1 MTEVV
6 RDNDGH
12 PGPLSDLRV
21 VEMGQLLAGPFA
33 AQLFADFGAEVIKLE
48 PPNQGDPLRVWGKE
62 RTNGKALWWSV
73 LGRNKKSV
81 TCNLRLPDGQQLAR
95 DIITT
100 ADVLIENFRSGT
112 IERWGMSPDEL
123 WAINPRLVILRVTGF
138 GQSGPMQYEAG
149 YGAVGEAMG
158 GLRHVT
164 GDPDRMPSRAGISI
178 GDTLAA
184 TFGTV
189 GALMAL
195 HARERT
201 GKGQIVDSALYEA
214 VLAVMESLVIDYDQ
228 AGYVRERTGSILP
241 KIAPS
246 NVYET
251 SDGQMLIAG
260 NGDTIWRRMAAGM
273 ERPELAEDPRFADHT
288 ARGENQA
295 ELDEVITTWTRT
307 KTNAE
312 VDEIM
317 TESKV
322 PHGKIFTAAE
332 MLEDAQFKA
341 RESIIRV
348 MHPEFGQVAMQN
360 AFPRLSDT
368 PGQVRWVGPQLGE
381 HTDEILKN
389 VLGKTDAELAKL
401 READVI

>member
-1 MTEVV
+1 MT
-6 RDNDGH
+6 H

-33 AQLFADFGAEVIKLE
+33 GQLFADFGAELIKLE

-81 TCNLRLPDGQQLAR
+81 TCNLRLPEGQQIAR
-95 DIITT
+95 DIIATS
-100 ADVLIENFRSGT
+100 DVLIENFRSGT
-112 IERWGMSPDEL
+112 LERWGLSPEQL
-123 WAINPRLVILRVTGF
+123 WEINPRLVILRVTGF
-138 GQSGPMQYEAG
+138 GQTGPMSKEAG

-158 GLRHVT
+158 GLRYVT

-184 TFGTV
+184 TFGTL

-195 HARERT
+195 HARNRT
-201 GKGQIVDSALYEA
+201 GRGQVVDSALYEA

-228 AGYVRERTGSILP
+228 AEYIRERTGSILP

-246 NVYET
+246 NVYPT
-251 SDGQMLIAG
+251 QDGEMLIAG
-260 NGDTIWRRMAAGM
+260 NGDSIFRRMAEGM
-273 ERPELAEDPRFADHT
+273 GQPELADDPRFADHT

-295 ELDEVITTWTRT
+295 ELDVVIEAWSLT
-307 KTNAE
+307 KTSEE
-312 VDEIM
+312 VDALM
-317 TESKV
+317 TEHKV
-322 PHGKIFTAAE
+322 PHGKIFRAPE

-341 RESIIRV
+341 RESIVKV
-348 MHPEFGQVAMQN
+348 MHPQYGEVAMQN

-368 PGQVRWVGPQLGE
+368 PGQVRWVGPELGQ
-381 HTDEILKN
+381 HTDEILKS
-389 VLGKTDAELAKL
+389 VLGKTDEEIAAL
-401 READVI
+401 RAADVI

>member
-1 MTEVV
+1 MT
-6 RDNDGH
+6 H

-33 AQLFADFGAEVIKLE
+33 GQLFADFGAELIKLE

-81 TCNLRLPDGQQLAR
+81 TCNLRLPEGQQIAR
-95 DIITT
+95 DIIATS
-100 ADVLIENFRSGT
+100 DVLIENFRSGT
-112 IERWGMSPDEL
+112 LERWGLSPEQL
-123 WAINPRLVILRVTGF
+123 WEINPRLVILRVTGF
-138 GQSGPMQYEAG
+138 GQTGPMSKEAG

-158 GLRHVT
+158 GLRYVT
-164 GDPDRMPSRAGISI
+164 GDPHQMPSRAGISI

-184 TFGTV
+184 TFGTL

-195 HARERT
+195 HARNRT
-201 GKGQIVDSALYEA
+201 GRGQVVDSALYEA

-228 AGYVRERTGSILP
+228 AEYIRERTGSILP

-246 NVYET
+246 NVYPT
-251 SDGQMLIAG
+251 QDGEMLIAG
-260 NGDTIWRRMAAGM
+260 NGDSIFRRMAEGM
-273 ERPELAEDPRFADHT
+273 GQPELAEDPRFADHT

-295 ELDEVITTWTRT
+295 ELDAVIEAWSLT
-307 KTNAE
+307 KTSEE
-312 VDEIM
+312 VDALM
-317 TESKV
+317 TEHKV
-322 PHGKIFTAAE
+322 PHGKIFRAPE

-341 RESIIRV
+341 RESIVKV
-348 MHPEFGQVAMQN
+348 MHPQYGEVAMQN

-368 PGQVRWVGPQLGE
+368 PGLVRWVGPELGQ
-381 HTDEILKN
+381 HTDEILKS
-389 VLGKTDAELAKL
+389 VLGKTDEEIAAL
-401 READVI
+401 RAADVI

>member
-1 MTEVV
+1 MT
-6 RDNDGH
+6 H

-33 AQLFADFGAEVIKLE
+33 GQLFADFGAELIKLE

-81 TCNLRLPDGQQLAR
+81 TCNLRLPEGQQIAR
-95 DIITT
+95 DIIATS
-100 ADVLIENFRSGT
+100 DVLIENFRSGT
-112 IERWGMSPDEL
+112 LERWGLSPEQL
-123 WAINPRLVILRVTGF
+123 WEINPRLVILRVTGF
-138 GQSGPMQYEAG
+138 GQTGPMSKEAG

-158 GLRHVT
+158 GLRYVT

-184 TFGTV
+184 TFGTL

-195 HARERT
+195 HARNRT
-201 GKGQIVDSALYEA
+201 GRGQVVDSALYEA

-228 AGYVRERTGSILP
+228 ADYIRERTGSILP

-246 NVYET
+246 NVYPT
-251 SDGQMLIAG
+251 QDGEMLIAG
-260 NGDTIWRRMAAGM
+260 NGDSIFRRMAEGM
-273 ERPELAEDPRFADHT
+273 GQPELADDPRFADHT

-295 ELDEVITTWTRT
+295 ELDVVIEAWSLT
-307 KTNAE
+307 KTSEE
-312 VDEIM
+312 VDALM
-317 TESKV
+317 TEHKV
-322 PHGKIFTAAE
+322 PHGKIFRAPE

-341 RESIIRV
+341 RESIVKV
-348 MHPEFGQVAMQN
+348 MHPQYGEVAMQN

-368 PGQVRWVGPQLGE
+368 PGQVRWVGPELGQ
-381 HTDEILKN
+381 HTDEILKS
-389 VLGKTDAELAKL
+389 VLGKTDEEIAAL
-401 READVI
+401 RAADVI

>member
-1 MTEVV
+1 MT
-6 RDNDGH
+6 H

-33 AQLFADFGAEVIKLE
+33 GQLFADFGAELIKLE

-81 TCNLRLPDGQQLAR
+81 TCNLRLPEGQQIAR
-95 DIITT
+95 DIIATS
-100 ADVLIENFRSGT
+100 DVLIENFRSGT
-112 IERWGMSPDEL
+112 LERWGLSPDQL
-123 WAINPRLVILRVTGF
+123 WEINPRLVILRVTGF
-138 GQSGPMQYEAG
+138 GQTGPMSKEAG

-158 GLRHVT
+158 GLRYVT

-184 TFGTV
+184 TFGTL

-195 HARERT
+195 HARNRT
-201 GKGQIVDSALYEA
+201 GRGQVVDSALYEA

-228 AGYVRERTGSILP
+228 AEYIRERTGSILP

-246 NVYET
+246 NVYPT
-251 SDGQMLIAG
+251 QDGEMLIAG
-260 NGDTIWRRMAAGM
+260 NGDSIFRRMAEGM
-273 ERPELAEDPRFADHT
+273 GQPELAEDPRFADHT

-295 ELDEVITTWTRT
+295 ELDAVIEAWSLT
-307 KTNAE
+307 KTSEE
-312 VDEIM
+312 VDALM
-317 TESKV
+317 TEHKV
-322 PHGKIFTAAE
+322 PHGKIFRAPE

-341 RESIIRV
+341 RESIVKV
-348 MHPEFGQVAMQN
+348 MHPQYGEVAMQN

-368 PGQVRWVGPQLGE
+368 PGQVRWVGPELGQ
-381 HTDEILKN
+381 HTDEILKS
-389 VLGKTDAELAKL
+389 VLGKTDEEITAL
-401 READVI
+401 RAADVI

>member
-1 MTEVV
+1 MT
-6 RDNDGH
+6 H

-33 AQLFADFGAEVIKLE
+33 GQLFADFGAELIKLE

-81 TCNLRLPDGQQLAR
+81 TCNLRLPEGQQIAR
-95 DIITT
+95 DIIATS
-100 ADVLIENFRSGT
+100 DVLIENFRSGT
-112 IERWGMSPDEL
+112 LERWGLSPDQL
-123 WAINPRLVILRVTGF
+123 WEINPRLVILRVTGF
-138 GQSGPMQYEAG
+138 GQTGPMSKEAG

-158 GLRHVT
+158 GLRYVT

-184 TFGTV
+184 TFGTL

-195 HARERT
+195 HARNRT
-201 GKGQIVDSALYEA
+201 GRGQVVDSALYEA

-228 AGYVRERTGSILP
+228 AEYIRERTGSILP

-246 NVYET
+246 NVYPT
-251 SDGQMLIAG
+251 QDGEMLIAG
-260 NGDTIWRRMAAGM
+260 NGDSIFRRMAEGM
-273 ERPELAEDPRFADHT
+273 GQPELAEDPRFADHT

-295 ELDEVITTWTRT
+295 ELDAVIEAWSLT
-307 KTNAE
+307 KTSEE
-312 VDEIM
+312 VDALM
-317 TESKV
+317 TEHKV
-322 PHGKIFTAAE
+322 PHGKIFRAPE

-341 RESIIRV
+341 RESIVKV
-348 MHPEFGQVAMQN
+348 MHPQYGEVAMQN
-360 AFPRLSDT
+360 TFPRLSDT
-368 PGQVRWVGPQLGE
+368 PGLVRWVGPELGQ
-381 HTDEILKN
+381 HTDEILKS
-389 VLGKTDAELAKL
+389 VLGKTDEEIAAL
-401 READVI
+401 RAADVI

>member
-1 MTEVV
+1 MT
-6 RDNDGH
+6 H

-33 AQLFADFGAEVIKLE
+33 GQLFADFGAELIKLE

-81 TCNLRLPDGQQLAR
+81 TCNLRLPEGQQIAR
-95 DIITT
+95 DIIATS
-100 ADVLIENFRSGT
+100 DVLIENFRSGT
-112 IERWGMSPDEL
+112 LERWGLSPEQL
-123 WAINPRLVILRVTGF
+123 WEINPRLVILRVTGF
-138 GQSGPMQYEAG
+138 GQTGPMSKEAG

-158 GLRHVT
+158 GLRYVT

-184 TFGTV
+184 TFGTL

-195 HARERT
+195 HARNRT
-201 GKGQIVDSALYEA
+201 GRGQVVDSALYEA

-228 AGYVRERTGSILP
+228 AEYIRERTGSILP

-246 NVYET
+246 NVYPT
-251 SDGQMLIAG
+251 QDGEMLIAG
-260 NGDTIWRRMAAGM
+260 NGDSIFRRMAEGM
-273 ERPELAEDPRFADHT
+273 GQPELADDPRFADHT

-295 ELDEVITTWTRT
+295 ELDAVIEAWSLT
-307 KTNAE
+307 KTSEE
-312 VDEIM
+312 VDALM
-317 TESKV
+317 TEHKV
-322 PHGKIFTAAE
+322 PHGKIFRAPE

-341 RESIIRV
+341 RESIVKV
-348 MHPEFGQVAMQN
+348 MHPQYGEVAMQN

-368 PGQVRWVGPQLGE
+368 PGQVRWVGPELGQ
-381 HTDEILKN
+381 HTDEILKS
-389 VLGKTDAELAKL
+389 VLGKTDEEIAAL
-401 READVI
+401 RTADVI

>member
-1 MTEVV
+1 MT
-6 RDNDGH
+6 H

-33 AQLFADFGAEVIKLE
+33 GQLFADFGAELIKLE

-81 TCNLRLPDGQQLAR
+81 TCNLRLPEGQQIAR
-95 DIITT
+95 DIIATS
-100 ADVLIENFRSGT
+100 DVLIENFRSGT
-112 IERWGMSPDEL
+112 LERWGLSPEQL
-123 WAINPRLVILRVTGF
+123 WEINPRLVILRVTGF
-138 GQSGPMQYEAG
+138 GQTGPMSKEAG

-158 GLRHVT
+158 GLRYVT

-184 TFGTV
+184 TFGTL

-195 HARERT
+195 HARNRT
-201 GKGQIVDSALYEA
+201 GRGQVVDSALYEA

-228 AGYVRERTGSILP
+228 AEYIRERTGSILP

-246 NVYET
+246 NVYPT
-251 SDGQMLIAG
+251 QDGEMLIAG
-260 NGDTIWRRMAAGM
+260 NGDSIFRRMAEGM
-273 ERPELAEDPRFADHT
+273 GQPELAEDPRFADHT

-295 ELDEVITTWTRT
+295 ALDVVIEAWSLT
-307 KTNAE
+307 KTSEE
-312 VDEIM
+312 VDALM
-317 TESKV
+317 TEHKV
-322 PHGKIFTAAE
+322 PHGKIFRAPE

-341 RESIIRV
+341 RESIVKV
-348 MHPEFGQVAMQN
+348 MHPQYGEVAMQN

-368 PGQVRWVGPQLGE
+368 PGQVRWVGPELGQ
-381 HTDEILKN
+381 HTDEILKS
-389 VLGKTDAELAKL
+389 VLGKTDEEIAVL
-401 READVI
+401 RAADVI

>member
-1 MTEVV
+1 MT
-6 RDNDGH
+6 H

-33 AQLFADFGAEVIKLE
+33 GQLFADFGAELIKLE

-81 TCNLRLPDGQQLAR
+81 TCNLRLPEGQQIAR
-95 DIITT
+95 DIIATS
-100 ADVLIENFRSGT
+100 DVLIENFRSGT
-112 IERWGMSPDEL
+112 LERWGLSPEQL
-123 WAINPRLVILRVTGF
+123 WEINPRLVILRVTGF
-138 GQSGPMQYEAG
+138 GQTGPMSKEAG

-158 GLRHVT
+158 GLRYVT

-184 TFGTV
+184 TFGTL

-195 HARERT
+195 HARNRT
-201 GKGQIVDSALYEA
+201 GRGQVVDSALYEA
-214 VLAVMESLVIDYDQ
+214 VLAVMESLVIDYDP
-228 AGYVRERTGSILP
+228 AGFIRERTGSILP

-246 NVYET
+246 NVYPT
-251 SDGQMLIAG
+251 QDGEMLIAG
-260 NGDTIWRRMAAGM
+260 NGDSIFRRMAEGM
-273 ERPELAEDPRFADHT
+273 GQPELAEDPRFSEHT

-295 ELDEVITTWTRT
+295 ELDELIGAWSRT
-307 KTNAE
+307 KTSAE
-312 VDEIM
+312 VDALM
-317 TESKV
+317 TEYKV
-322 PHGKIFTAAE
+322 PHGKIFRAPE

-341 RESIIRV
+341 RESIVKV
-348 MHPEFGQVAMQN
+348 MHPQYGEVAMQN

-368 PGQVRWVGPQLGE
+368 PGQVRWVGPELGQ
-381 HTDEILKN
+381 HTEEILKS
-389 VLGKTDAELAKL
+389 VLGKTDEEIAAL
-401 READVI
+401 RAADVI

>member
-1 MTEVV
+1 MT
-6 RDNDGH
+6 H

-33 AQLFADFGAEVIKLE
+33 GQLFADFGAELIKLE

-81 TCNLRLPDGQQLAR
+81 TCNLRLPEGQQIAR
-95 DIITT
+95 DIIATS
-100 ADVLIENFRSGT
+100 DVLIENFRSGT
-112 IERWGMSPDEL
+112 LERWGLSPEQL
-123 WAINPRLVILRVTGF
+123 WEINPRLVILRVTGF
-138 GQSGPMQYEAG
+138 GQTGPMSKEAG

-158 GLRHVT
+158 GLRYVT
-164 GDPDRMPSRAGISI
+164 GDPHQMPSRAGISI

-184 TFGTV
+184 TFGTL

-195 HARERT
+195 HARNRT
-201 GKGQIVDSALYEA
+201 GRGQVVDSALYEA

-228 AGYVRERTGSILP
+228 AEYIRERTGSILP

-246 NVYET
+246 NVYPT
-251 SDGQMLIAG
+251 QDGEMLIAG
-260 NGDTIWRRMAAGM
+260 NGDSIFRRMAEGM
-273 ERPELAEDPRFADHT
+273 GQPELAEDPRFADHT

-295 ELDEVITTWTRT
+295 ELDAVIEAWSLT
-307 KTNAE
+307 KTSEE
-312 VDEIM
+312 VDALM
-317 TESKV
+317 TEHKV
-322 PHGKIFTAAE
+322 PHGKIFRAPE

-341 RESIIRV
+341 RESIVKV
-348 MHPEFGQVAMQN
+348 MHPQYGEVAMQN

-368 PGQVRWVGPQLGE
+368 PGLVRWVGPELGQ
-381 HTDEILKN
+381 HTDEILKS
-389 VLGKTDAELAKL
+389 VLGKTDEEIAAL
-401 READVI
+401 RTADVI

>member
-1 MTEVV
+1 MT
-6 RDNDGH
+6 H

-33 AQLFADFGAEVIKLE
+33 GQLFADFGAELIKLE

-81 TCNLRLPDGQQLAR
+81 TCNLRLPEGQQIAR
-95 DIITT
+95 DIIATS
-100 ADVLIENFRSGT
+100 DVLIENFRSGT
-112 IERWGMSPDEL
+112 LERWGLSPEQL
-123 WAINPRLVILRVTGF
+123 WEINPRLVILRVTGF
-138 GQSGPMQYEAG
+138 GQTGPMSKEAG

-158 GLRHVT
+158 GLRYVT

-184 TFGTV
+184 TFGTL

-195 HARERT
+195 HARNRT
-201 GKGQIVDSALYEA
+201 GRGQVVDSALYEA

-228 AGYVRERTGSILP
+228 AEYIRESTGSILP

-246 NVYET
+246 NVYPT
-251 SDGQMLIAG
+251 QDGEMLIAG
-260 NGDTIWRRMAAGM
+260 NGDSIFRRMAEGM
-273 ERPELAEDPRFADHT
+273 GQPELAEDPRFADHT

-295 ELDEVITTWTRT
+295 ELDAVIEAWSLT
-307 KTNAE
+307 KTSEE
-312 VDEIM
+312 VDALM
-317 TESKV
+317 TEHKV
-322 PHGKIFTAAE
+322 PHGKIFRAPE

-341 RESIIRV
+341 RESIVKV
-348 MHPEFGQVAMQN
+348 MHPQYGEVAMQN

-368 PGQVRWVGPQLGE
+368 PGLVRWVGPELGQ
-381 HTDEILKN
+381 HTDEILKS
-389 VLGKTDAELAKL
+389 VLGKTDEEIAAL
-401 READVI
+401 RTADVI

>member
-1 MTEVV
+1 MT
-6 RDNDGH
+6 H

-33 AQLFADFGAEVIKLE
+33 GQLFADFGAELIKLE

-81 TCNLRLPDGQQLAR
+81 TCNLRLPEGQQIAR
-95 DIITT
+95 DIIATS
-100 ADVLIENFRSGT
+100 DVVIENFRSGT
-112 IERWGMSPDEL
+112 LERWGLSPEQL
-123 WAINPRLVILRVTGF
+123 WEINPRLVILRVTGF
-138 GQSGPMQYEAG
+138 GQTGPMSKEAG

-158 GLRHVT
+158 GLRYVT

-184 TFGTV
+184 TFGTL

-195 HARERT
+195 HARNRT
-201 GKGQIVDSALYEA
+201 GRGQVVDSALYEA

-228 AGYVRERTGSILP
+228 AEYIRERTGSILP

-246 NVYET
+246 NVYPT
-251 SDGQMLIAG
+251 QDGEMLIAG
-260 NGDTIWRRMAAGM
+260 NGDSIFRRMAEGM
-273 ERPELAEDPRFADHT
+273 GQPELAEDPRFADHT

-295 ELDEVITTWTRT
+295 ELDAVIEAWSLT
-307 KTNAE
+307 KTSEE
-312 VDEIM
+312 VDALM
-317 TESKV
+317 TEHKV
-322 PHGKIFTAAE
+322 PHGKIFRAPE

-341 RESIIRV
+341 RESIVKV
-348 MHPEFGQVAMQN
+348 MHPQYGEVAMQN
-360 AFPRLSDT
+360 TFPRLSDT
-368 PGQVRWVGPQLGE
+368 PGQVRWVGPELGQ
-381 HTDEILKN
+381 HTDEILKS
-389 VLGKTDAELAKL
+389 VLGKTDEEIAAL
-401 READVI
+401 RAADVI

>member
-1 MTEVV
+1 MT
-6 RDNDGH
+6 H

-33 AQLFADFGAEVIKLE
+33 GQLFADFGAELIKLE

-81 TCNLRLPDGQQLAR
+81 TCNLRLPEGQQIAR
-95 DIITT
+95 DIIATS
-100 ADVLIENFRSGT
+100 DVLIENFRSGT
-112 IERWGMSPDEL
+112 LERWGLSPEQL
-123 WAINPRLVILRVTGF
+123 WEINPRLVILRVTGF
-138 GQSGPMQYEAG
+138 GQTGPMSKEAG

-158 GLRHVT
+158 GLRYVT

-184 TFGTV
+184 TFGTL

-195 HARERT
+195 HARNRT
-201 GKGQIVDSALYEA
+201 GRGQVVDSALYEA

-228 AGYVRERTGSILP
+228 ADYIRERTGSILP

-246 NVYET
+246 NVYPT
-251 SDGQMLIAG
+251 QDGEMLIAG
-260 NGDTIWRRMAAGM
+260 NGDSIFRRMAEGM
-273 ERPELAEDPRFADHT
+273 GQPELADDPRFVDHT

-295 ELDEVITTWTRT
+295 ELDVVIEAWSLT
-307 KTNAE
+307 KTSEE
-312 VDEIM
+312 VDALM
-317 TESKV
+317 TEHKV
-322 PHGKIFTAAE
+322 PHGKIFRAPE

-341 RESIIRV
+341 RESIVKV
-348 MHPEFGQVAMQN
+348 MHPQYGEVAMQN

-368 PGQVRWVGPQLGE
+368 PGQVRWVGPELGQ
-381 HTDEILKN
+381 HTDEILKS
-389 VLGKTDAELAKL
+389 VLGKTDEEIAAL
-401 READVI
+401 RAADVI

>member
-1 MTEVV
+1 MT
-6 RDNDGH
+6 H

-33 AQLFADFGAEVIKLE
+33 GQLFADFGAELIKLE

-81 TCNLRLPDGQQLAR
+81 TCNLRLPEGQQIAR
-95 DIITT
+95 DIIATS
-100 ADVLIENFRSGT
+100 DVLIENFRSGT
-112 IERWGMSPDEL
+112 LERWGLSPEQL
-123 WAINPRLVILRVTGF
+123 WEINPRLVVLRVTGF
-138 GQSGPMQYEAG
+138 GQTGPMSKEAG

-158 GLRHVT
+158 GLRYVT

-184 TFGTV
+184 TFGTL

-195 HARERT
+195 HARNRT
-201 GKGQIVDSALYEA
+201 GRGQVVDSALYEA

-228 AGYVRERTGSILP
+228 AEYIRERTGSILP

-246 NVYET
+246 NVYPT
-251 SDGQMLIAG
+251 QDGEMLIAG
-260 NGDTIWRRMAAGM
+260 NGDSIFRRMAEGM
-273 ERPELAEDPRFADHT
+273 GQPELADDPRFADHT

-295 ELDEVITTWTRT
+295 ELDVVIEAWSLT
-307 KTNAE
+307 KTSEE
-312 VDEIM
+312 VDALM
-317 TESKV
+317 TEHKV
-322 PHGKIFTAAE
+322 PHGKIFRAPE

-341 RESIIRV
+341 RESIIKV
-348 MHPEFGQVAMQN
+348 MHPQYGEVAMQN

-368 PGQVRWVGPQLGE
+368 PGQVRWVGPELGQ
-381 HTDEILKN
+381 HTDEILKS
-389 VLGKTDAELAKL
+389 VLGKTDEEIAAL
-401 READVI
+401 RAADVI

>member
-1 MTEVV
+1 MT
-6 RDNDGH
+6 H

-33 AQLFADFGAEVIKLE
+33 GQLFADFGAELIKLE

-81 TCNLRLPDGQQLAR
+81 TCNLRLPEGQQIAR
-95 DIITT
+95 DIIATS
-100 ADVLIENFRSGT
+100 DVLIENFRSGT
-112 IERWGMSPDEL
+112 LERWGLSPEQL
-123 WAINPRLVILRVTGF
+123 WEINPRLVILRVTGF
-138 GQSGPMQYEAG
+138 GQTGPMSKEAG

-158 GLRHVT
+158 GLRYVT

-184 TFGTV
+184 TFGTL

-195 HARERT
+195 HARNRT
-201 GKGQIVDSALYEA
+201 GRGQVVDSALYEA

-228 AGYVRERTGSILP
+228 AEYIRERTGSILP

-246 NVYET
+246 NVYPT
-251 SDGQMLIAG
+251 QDGEMLIAG
-260 NGDTIWRRMAAGM
+260 NGDSIFRRMAEGM
-273 ERPELAEDPRFADHT
+273 GQPELAEDPRFADHT

-295 ELDEVITTWTRT
+295 ELDAVIEAWSLT
-307 KTNAE
+307 KTSEE
-312 VDEIM
+312 VDALM
-317 TESKV
+317 TEHKV
-322 PHGKIFTAAE
+322 PHGKIFRAPE

-341 RESIIRV
+341 RESIVKV
-348 MHPEFGQVAMQN
+348 MHPQYGEVAMQN
-360 AFPRLSDT
+360 TFPRLSDT
-368 PGQVRWVGPQLGE
+368 PGLVRWVGPELGQ
-381 HTDEILKN
+381 HTDEILKA
-389 VLGKTDAELAKL
+389 VLGKTDEELAAL
-401 READVI
+401 RAADVI

>member
-1 MTEVV
+1 MTV
-6 RDNDGH
+6 GTTTGSTH

-33 AQLFADFGAEVIKLE
+33 GQLFADFGAEVIKLE

-81 TCNLRLPDGQQLAR
+81 TCNLRLEEGQQLAR
-95 DIITT
+95 DIIAT

-112 IERWGMSPDEL
+112 LERWGLDPESL
-123 WAINPRLVILRVTGF
+123 WKINPKLVILRVTGF
-138 GQSGPMQYEAG
+138 GQTGPMKNEAG

-158 GLRHVT
+158 GLRYVM

-201 GKGQIVDSALYEA
+201 GKGQLVDSALYEA

-260 NGDTIWRRMAAGM
+260 NGDTIWRRMSAGM
-273 ERPELAEDPRFADHT
+273 GMPELADDPRFVDHT

-295 ELDEVITTWTRT
+295 ELDDIINAWTRT
-307 KTNAE
+307 KTNDE
-312 VDEIM
+312 VDAIM
-317 TESKV
+317 TEAKV

-360 AFPRLSDT
+360 AFPKLSDT
-368 PGQVRWVGPQLGE
+368 PGEVRWVGPQLGE
-381 HTDEILKN
+381 HTDAILKD
-389 VLGKTDAELAKL
+389 VLGKDDAELAKL

>member
-1 MTEVV
+1 MT
-6 RDNDGH
+6 H

-33 AQLFADFGAEVIKLE
+33 GQLFADFGAELIKLE

-81 TCNLRLPDGQQLAR
+81 TCNLRLPEGQQIAR
-95 DIITT
+95 DIIATS
-100 ADVLIENFRSGT
+100 DVLIENFRSGT
-112 IERWGMSPDEL
+112 LERWGLSPEQL
-123 WAINPRLVILRVTGF
+123 WEINPRLVILRVTGF
-138 GQSGPMQYEAG
+138 GQTGPMSKEAG

-158 GLRHVT
+158 GLRYVT

-184 TFGTV
+184 TFGTL

-195 HARERT
+195 HARNRT
-201 GKGQIVDSALYEA
+201 GRGQVVDSALYEA

-228 AGYVRERTGSILP
+228 ADYIRERTGSILP

-246 NVYET
+246 NVYPT
-251 SDGQMLIAG
+251 QDGEMLIAG
-260 NGDTIWRRMAAGM
+260 NGDSIFRRMAEGM
-273 ERPELAEDPRFADHT
+273 GQPELADDPRFVDHT

-295 ELDEVITTWTRT
+295 ELDVVIEAWSLT
-307 KTNAE
+307 KTSEE
-312 VDEIM
+312 VDALM
-317 TESKV
+317 TEHKV
-322 PHGKIFTAAE
+322 PHGKIFRAPE

-341 RESIIRV
+341 RESIVKV
-348 MHPEFGQVAMQN
+348 MHPQYGEVAMQN

-368 PGQVRWVGPQLGE
+368 PGQVRWVGPELGQ
-381 HTDEILKN
+381 HTDEILKS
-389 VLGKTDAELAKL
+389 VLGKTDEEIAVL
-401 READVI
+401 RAADII

>member
-1 MTEVV
+1 MT
-6 RDNDGH
+6 H

-33 AQLFADFGAEVIKLE
+33 GQLFADFGAELIKLE

-81 TCNLRLPDGQQLAR
+81 TCNLRLPEGQQIAR
-95 DIITT
+95 DIIATS
-100 ADVLIENFRSGT
+100 DVLIENFRSGT
-112 IERWGMSPDEL
+112 LERWGLSPEQL
-123 WAINPRLVILRVTGF
+123 WEINPRLVILRVTGF
-138 GQSGPMQYEAG
+138 GQTGPMSKEAG

-158 GLRHVT
+158 GLRYVT

-184 TFGTV
+184 TFGTL

-195 HARERT
+195 HARNRT
-201 GKGQIVDSALYEA
+201 GRGQVVDSALYEA

-228 AGYVRERTGSILP
+228 AEYIRERTGSILP

-246 NVYET
+246 YVYPT
-251 SDGQMLIAG
+251 QDGEMLIAG
-260 NGDTIWRRMAAGM
+260 NGDSIFRRMAEGM
-273 ERPELAEDPRFADHT
+273 GQPELAEDPRFADHT

-295 ELDEVITTWTRT
+295 ELDAVIEAWSLT
-307 KTNAE
+307 KTSEE
-312 VDEIM
+312 VDALM
-317 TESKV
+317 TEHKV
-322 PHGKIFTAAE
+322 PHGKIFRAPE

-341 RESIIRV
+341 RESIVKV
-348 MHPEFGQVAMQN
+348 MHPQYGEVAMQN

-368 PGQVRWVGPQLGE
+368 PGLVRWVGPELGQ
-381 HTDEILKN
+381 HTDEILKS
-389 VLGKTDAELAKL
+389 VLGKTDEEIAAL
-401 READVI
+401 RTADVI

>member
-1 MTEVV
+1 MT
-6 RDNDGH
+6 H

-33 AQLFADFGAEVIKLE
+33 GQLFADFGAELIKLE

-81 TCNLRLPDGQQLAR
+81 TCNLRLPEGQQIAR
-95 DIITT
+95 DIIATS
-100 ADVLIENFRSGT
+100 DVLIENFRSGT
-112 IERWGMSPDEL
+112 LERWGLSPEQL
-123 WAINPRLVILRVTGF
+123 WEINPRLVILRVTGF
-138 GQSGPMQYEAG
+138 GQTGPMSKEAG

-158 GLRHVT
+158 GLRYVT

-184 TFGTV
+184 TFGTL

-195 HARERT
+195 HARNRT
-201 GKGQIVDSALYEA
+201 GRGQVVDSALYEA

-228 AGYVRERTGSILP
+228 AGFIRERTGSILP

-246 NVYET
+246 NVYPT
-251 SDGQMLIAG
+251 QDGEMLIAG
-260 NGDTIWRRMAAGM
+260 NGDSIFRRMAEGM
-273 ERPELAEDPRFADHT
+273 GQPELADDPRFADHT

-295 ELDEVITTWTRT
+295 ELDVVIEAWSLT
-307 KTNAE
+307 KTSEE
-312 VDEIM
+312 VDALM
-317 TESKV
+317 TEHKV
-322 PHGKIFTAAE
+322 PHGKIFRAPE

-341 RESIIRV
+341 RESIVKV
-348 MHPEFGQVAMQN
+348 MHPQYGEVAMQN

-368 PGQVRWVGPQLGE
+368 PGLVRWVGPELGQ
-381 HTDEILKN
+381 HTDEILKS
-389 VLGKTDAELAKL
+389 VLGKTDEEIAAL
-401 READVI
+401 RTADVI

>member
-1 MTEVV
+1 MT
-6 RDNDGH
+6 H

-33 AQLFADFGAEVIKLE
+33 GQLFADFGAELIKLE

-81 TCNLRLPDGQQLAR
+81 TCNLRLPEGQQIAR
-95 DIITT
+95 DIIATS
-100 ADVLIENFRSGT
+100 DVLIENFRSGT
-112 IERWGMSPDEL
+112 LERWGLSPEQL
-123 WAINPRLVILRVTGF
+123 WEINPRLVILRVTGF
-138 GQSGPMQYEAG
+138 GQTGPMSKEAG

-158 GLRHVT
+158 GLRYVT

-184 TFGTV
+184 TFGTL

-195 HARERT
+195 HARNRT
-201 GKGQIVDSALYEA
+201 GRGQVVDSALYEA

-228 AGYVRERTGSILP
+228 AEYIRERTGSILP

-246 NVYET
+246 NVYPT
-251 SDGQMLIAG
+251 QDGEMLIAG
-260 NGDTIWRRMAAGM
+260 NGDSIFRRMAEGM
-273 ERPELAEDPRFADHT
+273 GQPELAEDPRFADHT

-295 ELDEVITTWTRT
+295 ELDAVIEAWSLT
-307 KTNAE
+307 KTSEE
-312 VDEIM
+312 VDALM
-317 TESKV
+317 TEHKV
-322 PHGKIFTAAE
+322 PHGKIFRAPE

-341 RESIIRV
+341 RESIVKV
-348 MHPEFGQVAMQN
+348 MHPQYGEVAMQN
-360 AFPRLSDT
+360 TFPRLSET
-368 PGQVRWVGPQLGE
+368 PGQVRWVGPELGQ
-381 HTDEILKN
+381 HTEEILKD
-389 VLGKTDAELAKL
+389 VLGKTDAQIAELRA
-401 READVI
+401 ANIV

>member
-1 MTEVV
+1 MT
-6 RDNDGH
+6 H

-33 AQLFADFGAEVIKLE
+33 GQLFADFGAELIKLE

-81 TCNLRLPDGQQLAR
+81 TCNLRLPEGQQIAR
-95 DIITT
+95 DIIATS
-100 ADVLIENFRSGT
+100 DVLIENFRSGT
-112 IERWGMSPDEL
+112 LERWGLSPDQL
-123 WAINPRLVILRVTGF
+123 WEINPRLVILRVTGF
-138 GQSGPMQYEAG
+138 GQTGPMSKEAG

-158 GLRHVT
+158 GLRYVT

-184 TFGTV
+184 TFGTL

-195 HARERT
+195 HARNRT
-201 GKGQIVDSALYEA
+201 GRGQVVDSALYEA

-228 AGYVRERTGSILP
+228 AEYIRERTGSILP

-246 NVYET
+246 NVYPT
-251 SDGQMLIAG
+251 QDGEMLIAG
-260 NGDTIWRRMAAGM
+260 NGDSIFRRMAEGM
-273 ERPELAEDPRFADHT
+273 GQPELAEDPRFADHT

-295 ELDEVITTWTRT
+295 ELDAVIEAWSLT
-307 KTNAE
+307 KTSEE
-312 VDEIM
+312 VDALM
-317 TESKV
+317 TEHKV
-322 PHGKIFTAAE
+322 PHGKIFRAPE

-341 RESIIRV
+341 RESIVKV
-348 MHPEFGQVAMQN
+348 MHPQYGEVAMQN

-368 PGQVRWVGPQLGE
+368 PGLVRWVGPELGQ
-381 HTDEILKN
+381 HTDEILKS
-389 VLGKTDAELAKL
+389 VLGKTDEEITAL
-401 READVI
+401 RAADVI

>member
-1 MTEVV
+1 MT
-6 RDNDGH
+6 H

-33 AQLFADFGAEVIKLE
+33 GQLFADFGAELIKLE

-81 TCNLRLPDGQQLAR
+81 TCNLRLPEGQQIAR
-95 DIITT
+95 DIIATS
-100 ADVLIENFRSGT
+100 DVLIENFRSGT
-112 IERWGMSPDEL
+112 LERWGLSPDQL
-123 WAINPRLVILRVTGF
+123 WEINPRLVILRVTGF
-138 GQSGPMQYEAG
+138 GQTGPMSKEAG

-158 GLRHVT
+158 GLRYVT

-184 TFGTV
+184 TFGTL

-195 HARERT
+195 HARNRT
-201 GKGQIVDSALYEA
+201 GRGQVVDSALYEA

-228 AGYVRERTGSILP
+228 AEYIRERTGSILP

-246 NVYET
+246 NVYPT
-251 SDGQMLIAG
+251 QDGEMLIAG
-260 NGDTIWRRMAAGM
+260 NGDSIFRRMAEGM
-273 ERPELAEDPRFADHT
+273 GQPELAEDPRFADHT

-295 ELDEVITTWTRT
+295 ELDAVIEAWSLT
-307 KTNAE
+307 KTSEE
-312 VDEIM
+312 VDALM
-317 TESKV
+317 TEHKV
-322 PHGKIFTAAE
+322 PHGKIFRAPE

-341 RESIIRV
+341 RESIVKV
-348 MHPEFGQVAMQN
+348 MHPQYGEVAMQN
-360 AFPRLSDT
+360 TFPRLSDT
-368 PGQVRWVGPQLGE
+368 PGLVRWVGPELGQ
-381 HTDEILKN
+381 HTDEILKA
-389 VLGKTDAELAKL
+389 VLGKTDEELAAL
-401 READVI
+401 RAADVI

>member
-1 MTEVV
+1 MT
-6 RDNDGH
+6 H

-33 AQLFADFGAEVIKLE
+33 GQLFADFGAELIKLE

-81 TCNLRLPDGQQLAR
+81 TCNLRLPEGQQIAR
-95 DIITT
+95 DIIATS
-100 ADVLIENFRSGT
+100 DVLIENFRSGT
-112 IERWGMSPDEL
+112 LERWGLSPEQL
-123 WAINPRLVILRVTGF
+123 WEINPRLVILRVTGF
-138 GQSGPMQYEAG
+138 GQTGPMSKEAG

-158 GLRHVT
+158 GLRYVT

-184 TFGTV
+184 TFGTL

-195 HARERT
+195 HARNRT
-201 GKGQIVDSALYEA
+201 GRGQVVDSALYEA

-228 AGYVRERTGSILP
+228 AGFIRERTGSILP

-246 NVYET
+246 NVYPT
-251 SDGQMLIAG
+251 QDGEMLIAG
-260 NGDTIWRRMAAGM
+260 NGDSIFRRMAEGM
-273 ERPELAEDPRFADHT
+273 GQPELADDPRFADHT

-295 ELDEVITTWTRT
+295 ELDAVIEAWSLT
-307 KTNAE
+307 KTSEE
-312 VDEIM
+312 VDALM
-317 TESKV
+317 TEHKV
-322 PHGKIFTAAE
+322 PHGKIFRAPE

-341 RESIIRV
+341 RESIVKV
-348 MHPEFGQVAMQN
+348 MHPQYGEVAMQN

-368 PGQVRWVGPQLGE
+368 PGLVRWVGPELGQ
-381 HTDEILKN
+381 HTDEILKS
-389 VLGKTDAELAKL
+389 VLGKTDEEIAVL
-401 READVI
+401 RAADVI

>member
-1 MTEVV
+1 MT
-6 RDNDGH
+6 H

-33 AQLFADFGAEVIKLE
+33 GQLFADFGAELIKLE

-81 TCNLRLPDGQQLAR
+81 TCNLRLPEGQQIAR
-95 DIITT
+95 DIIATS
-100 ADVLIENFRSGT
+100 DVLIENFRSGT
-112 IERWGMSPDEL
+112 LERWGLSPEQL
-123 WAINPRLVILRVTGF
+123 WEINPRLVILRVTGF
-138 GQSGPMQYEAG
+138 GQTGPMSKEAG

-158 GLRHVT
+158 GLRYVT

-184 TFGTV
+184 TFGTL

-195 HARERT
+195 HARNRT
-201 GKGQIVDSALYEA
+201 GRGQVVDSALYEA

-228 AGYVRERTGSILP
+228 ADYIRERTGSILP

-246 NVYET
+246 NVYPT
-251 SDGQMLIAG
+251 QDGEMLIAG
-260 NGDTIWRRMAAGM
+260 NGDSIFRRMAEGM
-273 ERPELAEDPRFADHT
+273 GQPELADDPRFGDHT

-295 ELDEVITTWTRT
+295 ELDVVIEAWSLT
-307 KTNAE
+307 KTSEE
-312 VDEIM
+312 VDALM
-317 TESKV
+317 TEHKV
-322 PHGKIFTAAE
+322 PHGKIFRAPE

-341 RESIIRV
+341 RESIVKV
-348 MHPEFGQVAMQN
+348 MHPQYGEVAMQN

-368 PGQVRWVGPQLGE
+368 PGQVRWVGPELGQ
-381 HTDEILKN
+381 HTDEILKS
-389 VLGKTDAELAKL
+389 VLGKTDEEIAVL
-401 READVI
+401 RAADII

>member
-1 MTEVV
+1 MT
-6 RDNDGH
+6 H

-33 AQLFADFGAEVIKLE
+33 GQLFADFGAELIKLE

-81 TCNLRLPDGQQLAR
+81 TCNLRLPEGQQIAR
-95 DIITT
+95 DIIATS
-100 ADVLIENFRSGT
+100 DVLIENFRSGT
-112 IERWGMSPDEL
+112 LERWGLSPEQL
-123 WAINPRLVILRVTGF
+123 WEINPRLVILRVTGF
-138 GQSGPMQYEAG
+138 GQTGPMSKEAG

-158 GLRHVT
+158 GLRYVT

-184 TFGTV
+184 TFGTL

-195 HARERT
+195 HARNRT
-201 GKGQIVDSALYEA
+201 GRGQVVDSALYEA

-228 AGYVRERTGSILP
+228 AGFIRERTGSILP

-246 NVYET
+246 NVYPT
-251 SDGQMLIAG
+251 QDGEMLIAG
-260 NGDTIWRRMAAGM
+260 NGDSIFRRMAEGM
-273 ERPELAEDPRFADHT
+273 GQPELADDPRFADHT

-295 ELDEVITTWTRT
+295 ELDAVIEAWSLT
-307 KTNAE
+307 KTSEE
-312 VDEIM
+312 VDALM
-317 TESKV
+317 TEHKV
-322 PHGKIFTAAE
+322 PHGKIFRAPE

-341 RESIIRV
+341 RESIVKV
-348 MHPEFGQVAMQN
+348 MHPQYGEVAMQN

-368 PGQVRWVGPQLGE
+368 PGLVRWVGPELGQ
-381 HTDEILKN
+381 HTDEILKS
-389 VLGKTDAELAKL
+389 VLGKTDEEIAAL
-401 READVI
+401 RTADVI

>member
-1 MTEVV
+1 MT
-6 RDNDGH
+6 H

-33 AQLFADFGAEVIKLE
+33 GQLFADFGAELIKLE

-81 TCNLRLPDGQQLAR
+81 TCNLRLPEGQQIAR
-95 DIITT
+95 DIIATS
-100 ADVLIENFRSGT
+100 DVLIENFRSGT
-112 IERWGMSPDEL
+112 LERWGLSPEQL
-123 WAINPRLVILRVTGF
+123 WEINPRLVVLRVTGF
-138 GQSGPMQYEAG
+138 GQTGPMSKEAG

-158 GLRHVT
+158 GLRYVT

-184 TFGTV
+184 TFGTL

-195 HARERT
+195 HARNRT
-201 GKGQIVDSALYEA
+201 GRGQVVDSALYEA

-228 AGYVRERTGSILP
+228 AEYIRERTGSILP

-246 NVYET
+246 NVYPT
-251 SDGQMLIAG
+251 QDGEMLIAG
-260 NGDTIWRRMAAGM
+260 NGDSIFRRMAEGM
-273 ERPELAEDPRFADHT
+273 GQPELADDPRFADHT

-295 ELDEVITTWTRT
+295 ELDVVIEAWSLT
-307 KTNAE
+307 KTSEE
-312 VDEIM
+312 VDALM
-317 TESKV
+317 TEHKV
-322 PHGKIFTAAE
+322 PHGKIFRAPE

-341 RESIIRV
+341 RESIIKV
-348 MHPEFGQVAMQN
+348 MHPQYGEVAMQN

-368 PGQVRWVGPQLGE
+368 PGQVRWVGPELGQ
-381 HTDEILKN
+381 HTDEILKS
-389 VLGKTDAELAKL
+389 VLGKTDEEIAAL
-401 READVI
+401 RAGDVI

>member
-1 MTEVV
+1 MT
-6 RDNDGH
+6 H

-33 AQLFADFGAEVIKLE
+33 GQLFADVGAELIKLE

-81 TCNLRLPDGQQLAR
+81 TCNLRLPEGQQIAR
-95 DIITT
+95 DIIATS
-100 ADVLIENFRSGT
+100 DVLIENFRSGT
-112 IERWGMSPDEL
+112 LERWGLSPEQL
-123 WAINPRLVILRVTGF
+123 WEINPRLVILRVTGF
-138 GQSGPMQYEAG
+138 GQTGPMSKEAG

-158 GLRHVT
+158 GLRYVT

-184 TFGTV
+184 TFGTL

-195 HARERT
+195 HARNRT
-201 GKGQIVDSALYEA
+201 GRGQVVDSALYEA

-228 AGYVRERTGSILP
+228 AEYIRERTGSILP

-246 NVYET
+246 NVYPT
-251 SDGQMLIAG
+251 QDGEMLIAG
-260 NGDTIWRRMAAGM
+260 NGDSIFRRMAEGM
-273 ERPELAEDPRFADHT
+273 GQPELAEDPRFADHT

-295 ELDEVITTWTRT
+295 ELDAVIEAWSLT
-307 KTNAE
+307 KTSEE
-312 VDEIM
+312 VDALM
-317 TESKV
+317 TEHKV
-322 PHGKIFTAAE
+322 PHGKIFRAPE

-341 RESIIRV
+341 RESIVKV
-348 MHPEFGQVAMQN
+348 MHPQYGEVAMQN
-360 AFPRLSDT
+360 TFPRLSDT
-368 PGQVRWVGPQLGE
+368 PGLVRWVGPELGQ
-381 HTDEILKN
+381 HTDEILKS
-389 VLGKTDAELAKL
+389 VLGKTDEELTAL
-401 READVI
+401 RAADVI